1 MERSLCH
8 SKMVQNITDIRGI
21 ESSGSSFDSHVDE
34 VRRVTGDCSYILRTL
49 PTTKA
54 LLVSNPAPPMLYGL
68 PKVHKSNMPSRR
80 VVVYI
85 LRTRPI
91 KKALLVSN
99 PAPPMLYSLPKV
111 HKSNMPSSS
120 VASYVSAPT
129 YPLPFADK
137 PAYRA
142 RLYHHW
148 FTHHHTLKW
157 ERNGRRIRE
166 TD

>member
-1 MERSLCH
+1 MVSKVDKGNALNIMERSLCH

-21 ESSGSSFDSHVDE
+21 ESSGSSFDSYVDE

-49 PTTKA
+49 PTT
-54 LLVSNPAPPMLYGL
+54 
-68 PKVHKSNMPSRR
+68 
-80 VVVYI
+80 
-85 LRTRPI
+85 
-91 KKALLVSN
+91 KALLVSN

-148 FTHHHTLKW
+148 FTHHHTLK
-157 ERNGRRIRE
+157 
-166 TD
+166 